1 MAVNLTKDDLA
12 LLEVLLAKEESD
24 IRVEIHHCRDHEYK
38 DFLKKRESQTG
49 DLLARVKAALG
60 H

>member
-1 MAVNLTKDDLA
+1 MSVNLTKDDLA
-12 LLEVLLAKEESD
+12 LMEMLLTKEQGD

-38 DFLKKRESQTG
+38 EYLKKREAQLG
-49 DLLARVKAALG
+49 DLLGRIKASLG